1 MISTPEVS
9 SNIRTAVA
17 FILVLLARSSSFARD
32 EAKAEIA
39 DATLWSAE
47 HLERSNAADASTAFP
62 FSFNYNGEDS
72 HKIMNKWKFKR
83 IINHRDESRVQSE
96 STWND
101 PGTGLAIRMRSVLYQ
116 KYPVVEWTVTF
127 KNEGKT
133 ATPILDSIRAL
144 DTRLGPRGESGADP
158 VLHDFKGSL
167 AELDDYR
174 PRRGPIAPGET
185 IHIGTTG
192 GRPCNTN
199 LPYFNLEWLAGGA
212 IVAIGW
218 PGQWTSSWECDKS
231 KSVHVLAGQE
241 NTHFKLLPGEEV
253 RTPLVA
259 LLFWRGDR
267 IRSHNTWRRW
277 LIEYNLPR
285 PGGELPPPQ
294 LVACSSHQ
302 FGEMIGA
309 NEENQKLFIDR
320 YLEEKLKIDY
330 WWMDAGWYKNDG
342 TWVNTGTWEVDP
354 KRFPHGLRAITDHGR
369 EKGVR
374 SIVWFEPERVT
385 KKSELFEKH
394 SEWLLSPSG
403 LPAGLAYQNDWR
415 LFNLGNPHALKWLID
430 HVDGLIRSQG
440 IDLYRQDFNIDPSYF
455 WWTGEPDDR
464 KGIVENHY
472 VQGYLAYWDELL
484 RRNPKLRIDS
494 CASGGRRNDLETLR
508 RAVPLL
514 RSDYLF
520 EPTGQQCH
528 TYGISFWYPYHGTGT
543 LIGESRIFG
552 SKLDNDSVY
561 AFRSHM
567 APSVTACWDVRR
579 KDLHYDLLRKL
590 TTQLNKIQ
598 TYYIGDY
605 YPLTPYSTKND
616 VWMAWRFDRP
626 DLGGGVV
633 QAFRRPDCPDES
645 ARFSLAGLDPAARYE
660 IRDLDAPDSV
670 RTTTGRELIDPGL
683 TATIAR
689 RPGAVVLL
697 YRKK

>member
-1 MISTPEVS
+1 MSPPFDVLS
-9 SNIRTAVA
+9 RIRIVA
-17 FILVLLARSSSFARD
+17 AILLVYCACSAAFARD
-32 EAKAEIA
+32 DAKAEAA
-39 DATLWSAE
+39 DEARPPAQFLEPTTAT
-47 HLERSNAADASTAFP
+47 DASTAIP
-62 FSFNYNGEDS
+62 FSFIYDQKPSRDLMKN
-72 HKIMNKWKFKR
+72 WKYQRTKR
-83 IINHRDESRVQSE
+83 NLDEGRVQYE

-101 PGTGLAIRMRSVLYQ
+101 PRTGLVIRMKGILYE

-133 ATPILDSIRAL
+133 DTPILESIQAL
-144 DTRLGPRGESGADP
+144 DTRLTSPGATTASNP
-158 VLHDFKGSL
+158 ILHSFKGSP
-167 AELDDYR
+167 AELDDYHPR
-174 PRRGPIAPGET
+174 PSPIPPGET

-199 LPYFNLEWLAGGA
+199 LPYFNLEGAGGGVIIA
-212 IVAIGW
+212 VGW
-218 PGQWTSSWECDKS
+218 PGQWTSSWECDIS
-231 KSVHVLAGQE
+231 KTVHVLAGQE
-241 NTHFKLLPGEEV
+241 ITHLKLLPGEEV

-259 LLFWRGDR
+259 LLFWKGDR

-277 LIEYNLPR
+277 MLEYNLPR
-285 PGGELPPPQ
+285 PRGELPPPQ

-309 NEENQKLFIDR
+309 NEDNQKLFIDR

-385 KKSELFEKH
+385 KKSELFETRP
-394 SEWLLSPSG
+394 EWLLSPSG

-415 LFNLGNPHALKWLID
+415 LFNLGNPDALKWLID
-430 HVDGLIRSQG
+430 RVDGLIHSQG
-440 IDLYRQDFNIDPSYF
+440 IDLYRQDFNMDPSFF
-455 WWTGEPDDR
+455 WSTGEPDDR
-464 KGIVENHY
+464 RGIAENHY
-472 VQGYLAYWDELL
+472 VRGYLAYWDELL
-484 RRNPKLRIDS
+484 RRNPGLRIDS

-543 LIGESRIFG
+543 LIGASQIFG
-552 SKLDNDSVY
+552 SKIESDVVY

-567 APSVTACWDVRR
+567 APSVTACWDLRR
-579 KDLHYDLLRKL
+579 KDLNYDLLRKL
-590 TTQLNKIQ
+590 TAQLHETQP
-598 TYYIGDY
+598 YYLGDY
-605 YPLTPYSTKND
+605 YPLTPYSTQND

-633 QAFRRPDCPDES
+633 QAFRRPASLEETR
-645 ARFSLAGLDPAARYE
+645 RFKLGGLDPTARYVVKDV
-660 IRDLDAPDSV
+660 DLDEVKEAS
-670 RTTTGRELIDPGL
+670 GRELIEQGL
-683 TATIAR
+683 AVTLKNQPQA
-689 RPGAVVLL
+689 AVVI
-697 YRKK
+697 YKRK